1 VEQIRNDFLQTRDRV
16 PIELRVYWPMR
27 AHVVKNVP
35 FKGHKMLIPSPL
47 RKIVLEGLHAAH
59 QEINGMLPKARE
71 RFFWPGLDAAIRLT
85 RA

>member
-1 VEQIRNDFLQTRDRV
+1 MRE
-16 PIELRVYWPMR
+16 EVY
-27 AHVVKNVP
+27 VVKNVP

-47 RKIVLEGLHAAH
+47 RKIVLEELHAAH